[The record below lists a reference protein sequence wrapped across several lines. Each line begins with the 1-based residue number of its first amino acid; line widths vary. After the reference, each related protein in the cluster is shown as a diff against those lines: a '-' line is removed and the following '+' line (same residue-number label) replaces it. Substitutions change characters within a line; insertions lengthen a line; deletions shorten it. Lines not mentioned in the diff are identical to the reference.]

1 MASSDI
7 IAEVSKPEFYTRVS
21 FISLKVAQN
30 VAAEPPETANNANRT
45 AYSSRIFR
53 GDEDALMLSMHLV
66 SSNAAITATIEAEG
80 GSAVPDGDIEFA
92 LATIWDSRANA
103 FAASGAAA
111 AQGFEAQTQVAAPR
125 GKRQKETGA

>member
-30 VAAEPPETANNANRT
+30 VASEDPATANHENRT

-66 SSNAAITATIEAEG
+66 SSNPSITATIEESG
-80 GSAVPDGDIEFA
+80 GAAVPDGDIEFA

-103 FAASGAAA
+103 FAATDEGALAVVQERLA
-111 AQGFEAQTQVAAPR
+111 KLDKALNDAL
-125 GKRQKETGA
+125 

>member
-30 VAAEPPETANNANRT
+30 VAAEDAATANHDNRT

-66 SSNAAITATIEAEG
+66 SSNPSITQTIENEG
-80 GSAVPDGDIEFA
+80 GAAVPDGDIEFA

-103 FAASGAAA
+103 FAASTPT
-111 AQGFEAQTQVAAPR
+111 GFEAQLAAPR
-125 GKRQKETGA
+125 GKRQKET

>member
-30 VAAEPPETANNANRT
+30 VASEDAATANHENRT

-66 SSNAAITATIEAEG
+66 SSNPAITATIEAEG
-80 GSAVPDGDIEFA
+80 GDAVPDGDIEFA

-103 FAASGAAA
+103 FAVSGGAVFDPAAL
-111 AQGFEAQTQVAAPR
+111 EARVIEKVDRALNDAL
-125 GKRQKETGA
+125 

>member
-30 VAAEPPETANNANRT
+30 VASEDVSTANHDNRA

-53 GDEDALMLSMHLV
+53 GGEDALMLSMHVV
-66 SSNAAITATIEAEG
+66 SANPTIAAKIETEG
-80 GSAVPDGDIEFA
+80 GAAVPDGDIEFA
-92 LATIWDSRANA
+92 LATIWDSRSNA
-103 FAASGAAA
+103 FAGAGAA
-111 AQGFEAQTQVAAPR
+111 
-125 GKRQKETGA
+125 